1 MSSSKAFAT
10 ALEIVKA
17 DIITHKLEDLQPKP
31 RTQVIEKDH
40 ERVEGSLDVVRA
52 QGPGQLNKFSV
63 VAPSNAFSI
72 EIIRDGGLYV
82 KGSYTDLVN
91 KVAAYEEN
99 GSYHLHV
106 TDVKFRESLLV
117 ILSVTTPITFDLI
130 YADLEFT

>member
-1 MSSSKAFAT
+1 MSSSKAFAA

-17 DIITHKLEDLQPKP
+17 DIITQKLEELQPKP
-31 RTQVIEKDH
+31 RTQIIEKDH
-40 ERVEGSLDVVRA
+40 ERVTGSLDVVRA

-63 VAPSNAFSI
+63 KAPADTFSI

-82 KGSYTDLVN
+82 RGSYTDLAN

-99 GSYHLHV
+99 SSYHLHV